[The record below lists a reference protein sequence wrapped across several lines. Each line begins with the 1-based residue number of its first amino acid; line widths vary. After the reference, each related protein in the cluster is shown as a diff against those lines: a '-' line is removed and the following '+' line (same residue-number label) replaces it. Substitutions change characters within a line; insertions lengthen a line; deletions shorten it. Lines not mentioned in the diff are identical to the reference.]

1 MESTHPRAIRAQ
13 DLHAWL
19 KDDRPDPLLVDVR
32 EAAELEMALFPAEV
46 LHWPLSRSDAWME
59 TVPQLMANNRPVV
72 VICHAGVR
80 SLHLGL
86 WLLQQMPELEVWNL
100 EGGIDAWTTFWHYFW
115 QEIFRINNVV
125 HIPRNKF

>member
-1 MESTHPRAIRAQ
+1 MESTHPRPIQAR

-19 KDDRPDPLLVDVR
+19 QDDRPDPLLVDVR
-32 EAAELEMALFPAEV
+32 EDAELELARFSAEV
-46 LHWPLSRSDAWME
+46 QHWPLSRSDAWLE
-59 TVPQLMANNRPVV
+59 SVPQQLANDRPVV

-100 EGGIDAWTTFWHYFW
+100 EGGIDAWS
-115 QEIFRINNVV
+115 V
-125 HIPRNKF
+125 HVDPSVPRY